1 MRRSN
6 FRSRLQTS
14 SGSCTIFRNGTR
26 CASGNNCSTEQ
37 RLARMQPQPPRKKTT
52 TRWQSKLTRKKSIR
66 QILRRTLPLAE
77 MRPSLVRRPRPLEK
91 TSEKRGATTNRKRR
105 SKLPRRLRTIS
116 ATFRVWISAPPTK
129 KKISNFMARG
139 QESVSF
145 AKTGVGKERVIGVG
159 FGLGEDPETI

>member
-1 MRRSN
+1 
-6 FRSRLQTS
+6 
-14 SGSCTIFRNGTR
+14 
-26 CASGNNCSTEQ
+26 
-37 RLARMQPQPPRKKTT
+37 MQPQPPRKKATT
-52 TRWQSKLTRKKSIR
+52 HWRSTSMRRKSIR
-66 QILRRTLPLAE
+66 PTLPRTLRLAE
-77 MRPSLVRRPRPLEK
+77 TRPSLARRPRPLEK